1 MKKLFAILFIGAVLS
16 SCGGKSS
23 GGSSSDSAS
32 GANQTAKESES
43 SVDTNVNKTGGEGS
57 GSVSRTIDTTK
68 AGGKLIAKND
78 CLTCHK
84 VDTKVI
90 GPAYADVAKKYPSN
104 DATVDTLANKII
116 KGGKGNWGDIAMSP
130 HAALSMDDAK
140 TIVKYILTLKK

>member
-1 MKKLFAILFIGAVLS
+1 MKKVFGMLLIAAVFS
-16 SCGGKSS
+16 ACGGGSKS
-23 GGSSSDSAS
+23 GSSDSSATAATTDTSAMAAS
-32 GANQTAKESES
+32 A
-43 SVDTNVNKTGGEGS
+43 
-57 GSVSRTIDTTK
+57 SRTIDTTQ

-90 GPAYADVAKKYPSN
+90 GPAYADVAKKYTAS
-104 DATVDTLANKII
+104 DAVVDTLANKII
-116 KGGKGNWGDIAMSP
+116 KGGKGNWGEVAMTP

>member
-1 MKKLFAILFIGAVLS
+1 MKKVFGMLLIAAVFS
-16 SCGGKSS
+16 ACGGGSKS
-23 GGSSSDSAS
+23 GSSDSA
-32 GANQTAKESES
+32 GTAAADTSAVTAART
-43 SVDTNVNKTGGEGS
+43 VDTTS
-57 GSVSRTIDTTK
+57 

-90 GPAYADVAKKYPSN
+90 GPAYADVAKKYTTS
-104 DATVDTLANKII
+104 DAVVDTLASKII
-116 KGGKGNWGDIAMSP
+116 KGGKGNWGDVAMTP